1 MFRKKVMNLDDVV
14 NKFLRE
20 ESLEA
25 PLLQHRLLDSWD
37 NVVGPLVTKYSGDK
51 FIKNQTLF
59 VKIQNPSLRQ
69 DLSMRKTELVE
80 LLNKEVNSQ
89 VIVDIRFY

>member
-80 LLNKEVNSQ
+80 QLNKEVNSQ

>member
-1 MFRKKVMNLDDVV
+1 MNLDDVV